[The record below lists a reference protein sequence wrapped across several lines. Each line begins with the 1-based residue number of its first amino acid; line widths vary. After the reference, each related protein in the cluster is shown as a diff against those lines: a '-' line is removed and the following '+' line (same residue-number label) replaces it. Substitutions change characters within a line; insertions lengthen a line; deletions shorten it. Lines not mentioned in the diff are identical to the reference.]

1 MPFNATKIC
10 ATQKNNDHANRLRG
24 RSISVIPS
32 ERSERG
38 TAAIK
43 PRAES
48 SLFEL
53 CRGVAVKTE
62 GQSPLLFFLI
72 KKWEIATVA

>member
-1 MPFNATKIC
+1 MQNAKLFFFIYYT
-10 ATQKNNDHANRLRG
+10 
-24 RSISVIPS
+24 VIPS
-32 ERSERG
+32 ECNERG

-62 GQSPLLFFLI
+62 GQSPSFILI
-72 KKWEIATVA
+72 TIMEIATSLWLSQ